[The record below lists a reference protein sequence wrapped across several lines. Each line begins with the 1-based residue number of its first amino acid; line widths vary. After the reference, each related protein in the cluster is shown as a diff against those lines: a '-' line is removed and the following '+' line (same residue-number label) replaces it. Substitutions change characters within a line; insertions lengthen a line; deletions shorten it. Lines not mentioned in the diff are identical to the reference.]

1 MRQEERRIEKRIIEL
16 RYSEIEMTIYILPYF
31 MSVICSYF
39 ISTEVEMTIL
49 KLFIVSVISNVTN
62 VHHEPSAMLLNI
74 YIIGGTTS
82 VGLQQLFIMSHLHC
96 YLTCI

>member
-1 MRQEERRIEKRIIEL
+1 
-16 RYSEIEMTIYILPYF
+16 MT
-31 MSVICSYF
+31 V
-39 ISTEVEMTIL
+39 L
-49 KLFIVSVISNVTN
+49 KI
-62 VHHEPSAMLLNI
+62 VHHESSAMLLNI